1 MHWAYDAIEKI
12 KKMRLS
18 HRNWNSALAE
28 GHAMLISSSP
38 GEVVCITGPSRVG
51 KTKLVGAL
59 EKLLVCG
66 ERFESNGEM
75 PVAKVLAT
83 NCSVGGTFSSKSFT
97 LRALDSLHH
106 PFYSDNQTG
115 NGAWCE
121 EFYKRLARTP
131 ETVLRP
137 ALEKALKN
145 RKTVYLFIDEAQHV
159 LYSKGGKKDARA
171 ILESWKCLAQS
182 AGCVLVLVGAY
193 PILEAVSLCPHL
205 LGRKHQVHIPRYRA
219 NSEDLAVFL
228 GLLEAY
234 SPVLKLDPK
243 VESLSCDDE
252 LLYEGTFG
260 CIGLLNS
267 WIREA
272 LAIAMANND
281 SYITQ
286 EHFLRSHKFYT
297 ERLVIAAEIQDGES
311 VVFSDEADEMIELV
325 SGDTGQTK
333 KGRKRPFQKKPRRY
347 PLEGRA

>member
-12 KKMRLS
+12 KKMHLS

-28 GHAMLISSSP
+28 AHAMLISSSP
-38 GEVVCITGPSRVG
+38 GEVVCITGPSRAG
-51 KTKLVGAL
+51 KSRLIIAL
-59 EKLLVCG
+59 ERLLVCG
-66 ERFESNGEM
+66 ESFESNGEM
-75 PVAKVLAT
+75 LVAKVLAT

-182 AGCVLVLVGAY
+182 AGCVLVLVG
-193 PILEAVSLCPHL
+193 VR
-205 LGRKHQVHIPRYRA
+205 G
-219 NSEDLAVFL
+219 
-228 GLLEAY
+228 
-234 SPVLKLDPK
+234 
-243 VESLSCDDE
+243 
-252 LLYEGTFG
+252 
-260 CIGLLNS
+260 
-267 WIREA
+267 
-272 LAIAMANND
+272 
-281 SYITQ
+281 
-286 EHFLRSHKFYT
+286 
-297 ERLVIAAEIQDGES
+297 
-311 VVFSDEADEMIELV
+311 
-325 SGDTGQTK
+325 SG
-333 KGRKRPFQKKPRRY
+333 
-347 PLEGRA
+347 